1 VSSLSGIAVNAALSQ
16 QGVPYR
22 YAASSPGVA
31 FDCSGLTAY
40 AWGQAGVFLP
50 HQSRA
55 QYAVLPHVSP
65 SAAQPGDLLFF
76 YSPISHVSVYLG
88 GGQQVHAPNTGT
100 TVSVAAVNWGK
111 VTGVGRP
118 G

>member
-1 VSSLSGIAVNAALSQ
+1 VQAALAQ

-22 YAASSPGVA
+22 YATSIPGQG

-40 AWGQAGVFLP
+40 AWGQAGVGLP

-55 QYAVLPHVSP
+55 QYASIPHVPKES
-65 SAAQPGDLLFF
+65 AQPGDLIFF
-76 YSPISHVSVYLG
+76 YSPISHVSIYLG
-88 GGQQVHAPNTGT
+88 NGMQVHAPNTG
-100 TVSVAAVNWGK
+100 SVVNVAPVNWGK
-111 VTGVGRP
+111 VVGVGRP

>member
-1 VSSLSGIAVNAALSQ
+1 VNAALSQ
-16 QGVPYR
+16 LGTPYK

-31 FDCSGLTAY
+31 FDCSGLTAW
-40 AWGQAGVFLP
+40 AWAQAGVSLP

-55 QYAVLPHVSP
+55 QYGSVAQIPV

-76 YSPISHVSVYLG
+76 YSPISHVSIYLG
-88 GGQQVHAPNTGT
+88 NGQQVHAPNSGSS
-100 TVSVAAVNWGK
+100 VKVAAVNWGN
-111 VTGVGRP
+111 VVGVGRP

>member
-1 VSSLSGIAVNAALSQ
+1 
-16 QGVPYR
+16 
-22 YAASSPGVA
+22 
-31 FDCSGLTAY
+31 
-40 AWGQAGVFLP
+40 
-50 HQSRA
+50 
-55 QYAVLPHVSP
+55 LPHVSQ

-88 GGQQVHAPNTGT
+88 GGMQVHAPNTGS
-100 TVSVAAVNWGK
+100 SVKTGSVNWGK